1 MATPNVNENLI
12 STPQHTSNDIR
23 HWGVKGMKWGRR
35 KSRNTGSSTAIN
47 PKTGSIMRRF
57 RKVENPI
64 VVKER
69 ERQQKFVKEY
79 YNRDKMPVKAIKART
94 DRLNAEYAFKKAIEQ
109 PNRDREQALR
119 EKRDRRA
126 KNVLKVAGGVAIG
139 ALVYSGIRAKQLSNS
154 EPSLGSFN
162 LKKEGNIISG
172 KRSDY
177 IKYLDAVKK
186 HNNAK
191 ANVKMINNTARVVG
205 SIIGNK
211 VLKNSALEGEDTL
224 QHYGIKGMKWGR
236 RKATNTGSSATIVN
250 PRTGGILR
258 KFRKKDTTQYSQ
270 QLSKSDRRKKII
282 KRVAIAAGTAAV
294 VAGAAYAVNKYA
306 KIKGT
311 NSYKLSQDKSKYK
324 LKQPLAHKLIKEG
337 LGYRAPNG
345 RVNNVLDKE
354 GIYYNKDNKLR
365 YDPHASTKINLP
377 NGRIKYERKF
387 YGRDLPSS
395 TYVENINKNTFAGP
409 QPSYKYKGKVLGI
422 RKKK

>member
-12 STPQHTSNDIR
+12 STPKHSSNDIQ

-35 KSRNTGSSTAIN
+35 KNRASGSSTAIN

-119 EKRDRRA
+119 EKRARRA
-126 KNVLKVAGGVAIG
+126 KTVLKVAGGVAIG

-154 EPSLGSFN
+154 EPSLGGFN
-162 LKKEGNIISG
+162 LKKEGNTITG

-191 ANVKMINNTARVVG
+191 ANVKMINNTARIVG

-211 VLKNSALEGEDTL
+211 VLKNSALEGEEVL
-224 QHYGIKGMKWGR
+224 QHHGVKGMKWGR

-250 PRTGGILR
+250 PKTGGLLR
-258 KFRKKDTTQYSQ
+258 KFRKKDTTTP
-270 QLSKSDRRKKII
+270 D
-282 KRVAIAAGTAAV
+282 V
-294 VAGAAYAVNKYA
+294 
-306 KIKGT
+306 
-311 NSYKLSQDKSKYK
+311 
-324 LKQPLAHKLIKEG
+324 
-337 LGYRAPNG
+337 
-345 RVNNVLDKE
+345 
-354 GIYYNKDNKLR
+354 
-365 YDPHASTKINLP
+365 
-377 NGRIKYERKF
+377 
-387 YGRDLPSS
+387 
-395 TYVENINKNTFAGP
+395 
-409 QPSYKYKGKVLGI
+409 
-422 RKKK
+422 